1 MGNITR
7 KMCFI
12 TMHERVNVFSQND
25 ECALGIAFAGESRC
39 DEKFFISRKNSD
51 ITSLEYIVDGKGT
64 LIIDGQTLY
73 PKKGDVFLLTKGSG
87 TNILPIRM
95 NRGINISS
103 AFTER
108 RSRPC
113 FQFFAGKQISF

>member
-12 TMHERVNVFSQND
+12 TMHERVKVFSQND

-39 DEKFFISRKNSD
+39 DEKFFISRKNND

-64 LIIDGQTLY
+64 LSQ
-73 PKKGDVFLLTKGSG
+73 KGGCVSFDKGE
-87 TNILPIRM
+87 P
-95 NRGINISS
+95 
-103 AFTER
+103 A
-108 RSRPC
+108 
-113 FQFFAGKQISF
+113 QIFCR